1 MNFEELA
8 KAFVPHFVGL
18 FDSNRAGLSTL
29 FTAESMM
36 SLEGQRIQ
44 GVQQIMA
51 SLSGLP
57 PIKHSVQTFDSQPSM
72 GNGVII
78 FVSGNINVNGA
89 DMKCSEVFNLM
100 PGATQGS
107 FYILNYVFRTNR

>member
-57 PIKHSVQTFDSQPSM
+57 VCFVFFLTFSTAYLS
-72 GNGVII
+72 N
-78 FVSGNINVNGA
+78 NVNNTVRG
-89 DMKCSEVFNLM
+89 KIVF
-100 PGATQGS
+100 
-107 FYILNYVFRTNR
+107 